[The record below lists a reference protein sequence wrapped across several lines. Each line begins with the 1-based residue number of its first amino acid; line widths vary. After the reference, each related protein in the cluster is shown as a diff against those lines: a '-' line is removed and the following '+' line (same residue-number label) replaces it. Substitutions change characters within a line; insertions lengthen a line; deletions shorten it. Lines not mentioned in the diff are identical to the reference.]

1 VRTFSKQT
9 IELRN
14 LRETKDSHFIENH
27 PMDSKLGL
35 RFIGKID
42 QRQKYLKASFT
53 ENVEQT
59 KPGGF

>member
-1 VRTFSKQT
+1 M
-9 IELRN
+9 
-14 LRETKDSHFIENH
+14 KDSHFIENH
-27 PMDSKLGL
+27 PVDSKLGL

-53 ENVEQT
+53 EIVEQT